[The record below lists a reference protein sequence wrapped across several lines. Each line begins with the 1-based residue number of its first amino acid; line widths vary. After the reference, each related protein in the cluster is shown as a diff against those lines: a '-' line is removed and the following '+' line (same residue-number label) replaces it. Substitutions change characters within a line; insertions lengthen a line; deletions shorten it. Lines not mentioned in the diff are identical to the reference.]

1 MYIREIGVFETKDG
15 VRFDTIKDCEDYILD
30 KIGEELDGIL
40 NKHLASLGCNRQ
52 ITRIMQMEVLK
63 AFMGDIK
70 TCEKVAALFN
80 TYI

>member
-1 MYIREIGVFETKDG
+1 VFETKDG
-15 VRFDTIKDCEDYILD
+15 SRFDTIADCEAYVLD

-40 NKHLASLGCNRQ
+40 RDHLATLGCNRQ

-70 TCEKVAALFN
+70 TCKKVADIFN
-80 TYI
+80 KHI